1 MLTRTALVFGV
12 ALSGCATTLDPN
24 YSMQLDAYRLTI
36 TSQQTVEVARARAEE
51 ARYNAM
57 AALGGTGDSQTRQMA
72 LLALALARSGDV
84 GGKGISVT
92 IPAVPEN
99 QEDKAYKWAA
109 LFAGPVVSVAQGYFG
124 YRVAQT
130 QSNNNRD
137 TSIASYNSL
146 GQVATAGFLST
157 QNTATAG
164 FDAARGIA
172 VSGFASNMAI
182 GRAGFDASIR
192 PNVSII
198 GGDGLIGTGTFN
210 GPNQGNSGVI
220 GNGRQ
225 GSPDNQRNQ
234 SPDNPPPLP

>member
-1 MLTRTALVFGV
+1 MKLLIAVTALLAG
-12 ALSGCATTLDPN
+12 GCATTVDPN
-24 YSMQLDAYRLTI
+24 YMLQLDAYRLTI
-36 TSQQTVEVARARAEE
+36 SSQQSVEVARARAEE

-57 AALGGTGDSQTRQMA
+57 AALGGSGDSQTRQMA
-72 LLALALARSGDV
+72 LLALALARSGEA
-84 GGKGISVT
+84 GGRGISVT

-99 QEDKAYKWAA
+99 QEDRAYKWAA
-109 LFAGPVVSVAQGYFG
+109 LFAAPAATLVQGYFG

-164 FDAARGIA
+164 FTAARGIA

-198 GGDGLIGTGTFN
+198 GGNGTIGTGTYN

-220 GNGRQ
+220 GGGRQ

-234 SPDNPPPLP
+234 SPDNQPPLP